1 MLVISRKSG
10 ESILIGDDI
19 EITVIES
26 QNGKVKLGVNA
37 KKSIRVLRKEI
48 VDEVTAENIHASSK
62 NDDQSIEKI
71 GIFLNKEIEK

>member
-48 VDEVTAENIHASSK
+48 VDEVTAENIQASSK
-62 NDDQSIEKI
+62 NSEQSIEKI
-71 GIFLNKEIEK
+71 GIFLNTGIVK